1 MSSSDATMSSPLFVP
16 QALQFYVN
24 RLSFSKNRVRLQA
37 LSTQVA
43 SANSQVIVRLPS
55 NTMINLA
62 SLTMTGGVRATI
74 DNFGNDDGVALP
86 TNWDFSFIETLSLIA
101 NGGII
106 TQPFIN
112 YKLLG
117 NTLND
122 VYGTDDKNTA
132 RNALQGSLPSP
143 LRPSQEG
150 YQPFAIN
157 NWISAT
163 QTMAPS
169 YISTNLL
176 GDLELRLTM
185 TDNAILQSGSLT
197 SGACVQGLQERCRW
211 DMRAINFYI
220 ETASIQSNMLE
231 QAIAAKLAG
240 GEPINVPF
248 ENVFSFQQTNDS
260 GTYNQR
266 FSVSSQSVNKIV
278 AVSQRAQDAR
288 PSVDEPDRITSKNP
302 FDAEAGID
310 YTVAQVD
317 SDVSTCTTPLQWSQ
331 LGATGIA
338 SIQVNTLSVGDI
350 VSIEDL
356 GSEAPADWQAIGA
369 TTGALGETFEITND
383 PSSLEDDALV
393 FIQPQVGDAFTAVVN
408 GNTLG
413 INTGNSDGLL
423 TTIQGFTAT
432 CGRFYNGIPSIF
444 RRNYCGCR
452 FAQFS
457 VNNQYSPNYQIDSQ
471 VNNGLDLVTADLGTS
486 AKNYSASNVLVETRA
501 AMDVLDYDYESA
513 DKLTSYTQMPF
524 EFLGGGVYNSGANA
538 IQPSSGQIVVDD
550 DKSNASYW
558 FPYTYKSGISAFLE
572 DKFIIATSFDLDVCD
587 KDRLVSGINTLGSN
601 AQMFLNVVGGAN
613 NDDSPNQS
621 TIFVL
626 CTSMVQIYQGA
637 TLQIIQ

>member
-74 DNFGNDDGVALP
+74 DNAGTDDGVALP

-143 LRPSQEG
+143 LRPSQTG

-185 TDNAILQSGSLT
+185 TDNAILQSGSL
-197 SGACVQGLQERCRW
+197 SNGSCVQGLQERCRW

-278 AVSQRAQDAR
+278 AVSQRADDAR
-288 PSVDEPDRITSKNP
+288 PSVNQPARIQSVKTQ
-302 FDAEAGID
+302 DIQAGVD
-310 YTVAQVD
+310 YTVATL
-317 SDVSTCTTPLQWSQ
+317 SSTVATLTTPLQWSQ
-331 LGATGIA
+331 LGVVNIA
-338 SIQVNTLSVGDI
+338 GIQVNSLSTGAI
-350 VSIEDL
+350 VTIEAL
-356 GSEAPADWQAIGA
+356 GSVTAGDWTAIGA
-369 TTGALGETFEITND
+369 SAEAVGNTFAISAD
-383 PSSLEDDALV
+383 PSSLPNDSLV
-393 FIQPQVGDAFTAVVN
+393 YVQPTIGDAFTAVVD
-408 GNTLG
+408 GSTLG
-413 INTGNSDGLL
+413 INAANGDAVL
-423 TTIQGFTAT
+423 TTIDGFTDA
-432 CGRFYNGIPSIF
+432 CGRFYNGVPSIF

-471 VNNGLDLVTADLGTS
+471 VINGLDLVVTDIANGS
-486 AKNYSASNVLVETRA
+486 NNYSASNVLVETRA

-524 EFLGGGVYNSGANA
+524 EYFGGGVYNNGGTL
-538 IQPSSGQIVVDD
+538 IQDPSSQLILNDGKNPQT
-550 DKSNASYW
+550 YW
-558 FPYTYKSGISAFLE
+558 FPYQYKSGVDAFLE

>member
-24 RLSFSKNRVRLQA
+24 RLSFSKDRVRLQA

-55 NTMINLA
+55 NTMVNLA

-74 DNFGNDDGVALP
+74 DNPQANEGVALP

-122 VYGTDDKNTA
+122 VYGNDCKNNA
-132 RNALQGSLPSP
+132 RNALQGSYPSP
-143 LRPSQEG
+143 LFGSQNG
-150 YQPFAIN
+150 YQPFSIN

-185 TDNAILQSGSLT
+185 TDNSILQSGDVRDGT
-197 SGACVQGLQERCRW
+197 EMAGLQAKCRW
-211 DMRAINFYI
+211 DMRHINFYI

-248 ENVFSFQQTNDS
+248 ENVFSFQQSNS
-260 GTYNQR
+260 EGTFNQR
-266 FSVSSQSVNKIV
+266 FSVSSQSVNKII
-278 AVSQRAQDAR
+278 AVTQRTA
-288 PSVDEPDRITSKNP
+288 
-302 FDAEAGID
+302 
-310 YTVAQVD
+310 
-317 SDVSTCTTPLQWSQ
+317 
-331 LGATGIA
+331 
-338 SIQVNTLSVGDI
+338 
-350 VSIEDL
+350 DL
-356 GSEAPADWQAIGA
+356 GGGRKA
-369 TTGALGETFEITND
+369 
-383 PSSLEDDALV
+383 
-393 FIQPQVGDAFTAVVN
+393 FI
-408 GNTLG
+408 
-413 INTGNSDGLL
+413 
-423 TTIQGFTAT
+423 
-432 CGRFYNGIPSIF
+432 NGIPQAL
-444 RRNYCGCR
+444 RRNYCGCK

-471 VNNGLDLVTADLGTS
+471 VTDGGNLVTNLLTDYTS
-486 AKNYSASNVLVETRA
+486 SNVLVETRA
-501 AMDVLDYDYESA
+501 ALDVLDYDYESC

-524 EFLGGGVYNSGANA
+524 EFLGGGIYGDATSVQ
-538 IQPSSGQIVVDD
+538 IQGPSTQIVTGDA
-550 DKSNASYW
+550 KNGNFYW
-558 FPYTYKSGISAFLE
+558 TPYTYKSGLEAFRQ
-572 DKFIIATSFDLDVCD
+572 DKWILATSFDLDVCD

-601 AQMFLNVVGGAN
+601 AQMFLNVVGGGTDSVAN
-613 NDDSPNQS
+613 TS
-621 TIFVL
+621 TVFVL

>member
-55 NTMINLA
+55 NTMVNLA

-74 DNFGNDDGVALP
+74 DNPQANEGVALP

-122 VYGTDDKNTA
+122 VYGNDCKNNA
-132 RNALQGSLPSP
+132 RNALQGSYPSP
-143 LRPSQEG
+143 LKPTQNG
-150 YQPFAIN
+150 YQPFSIN

-185 TDNAILQSGSLT
+185 TDNSILQSGSVQT
-197 SGACVQGLQERCRW
+197 GAEIPGLQAKCRW
-211 DMRAINFYI
+211 DMRHINFYI

-248 ENVFSFQQTNDS
+248 ENVFSFQQSNS
-260 GTYNQR
+260 EGTFNQR
-266 FSVSSQSVNKIV
+266 FSVSSQSVNKII
-278 AVSQRAQDAR
+278 AVTQRTA
-288 PSVDEPDRITSKNP
+288 
-302 FDAEAGID
+302 
-310 YTVAQVD
+310 
-317 SDVSTCTTPLQWSQ
+317 
-331 LGATGIA
+331 
-338 SIQVNTLSVGDI
+338 
-350 VSIEDL
+350 DL
-356 GSEAPADWQAIGA
+356 GGGRKE
-369 TTGALGETFEITND
+369 
-383 PSSLEDDALV
+383 
-393 FIQPQVGDAFTAVVN
+393 FI
-408 GNTLG
+408 
-413 INTGNSDGLL
+413 
-423 TTIQGFTAT
+423 
-432 CGRFYNGIPSIF
+432 NGIPQAL
-444 RRNYCGCR
+444 RRNYCGCK

-471 VNNGLDLVTADLGTS
+471 VTDGGNLVTNVLTDYTS
-486 AKNYSASNVLVETRA
+486 SNVLVETRA
-501 AMDVLDYDYESA
+501 ALDVLDYDYESC

-524 EFLGGGVYNSGANA
+524 EYLGGGLYIENA
-538 IQPSSGQIVVDD
+538 ATQYIQRPSGQVVNADD
-550 DKSNASYW
+550 TKVAESYW
-558 FPYTYKSGISAFLE
+558 KPYTYKPGLEAFRQ
-572 DKFIIATSFDLDVCD
+572 DKWIMATSFDLDVCD

-601 AQMFLNVVGGAN
+601 AQMFLNVVGGGADSVAN
-613 NDDSPNQS
+613 TS
-621 TIFVL
+621 TVFVL

>member
-1 MSSSDATMSSPLFVP
+1 
-16 QALQFYVN
+16 
-24 RLSFSKNRVRLQA
+24 
-37 LSTQVA
+37 
-43 SANSQVIVRLPS
+43 
-55 NTMINLA
+55 
-62 SLTMTGGVRATI
+62 MTGGVRATI
-74 DNFGNDDGVALP
+74 DNAQANEGVALP

-122 VYGTDDKNTA
+122 VYGNDCKNTA
-132 RNALQGSLPSP
+132 RNALQGSYPSP
-143 LRPSQEG
+143 LTGTQNG
-150 YQPFAIN
+150 YQPFSIN

-185 TDNAILQSGSLT
+185 TDNSILQSGNLQT
-197 SGACVQGLQERCRW
+197 GAEVPGLQAKCRW
-211 DMRAINFYI
+211 DMRHINFYI

-248 ENVFSFQQTNDS
+248 ENVFSFQQSNS
-260 GTYNQR
+260 EGTFNQR

-278 AVSQRAQDAR
+278 AVTQ
-288 PSVDEPDRITSKNP
+288 P
-302 FDAEAGID
+302 
-310 YTVAQVD
+310 
-317 SDVSTCTTPLQWSQ
+317 TT
-331 LGATGIA
+331 
-338 SIQVNTLSVGDI
+338 D
-350 VSIEDL
+350 
-356 GSEAPADWQAIGA
+356 IGA
-369 TTGALGETFEITND
+369 
-383 PSSLEDDALV
+383 
-393 FIQPQVGDAFTAVVN
+393 
-408 GNTLG
+408 
-413 INTGNSDGLL
+413 
-423 TTIQGFTAT
+423 
-432 CGRFYNGIPSIF
+432 GRKQFVNGIPQAL

-471 VNNGLDLVTADLGTS
+471 VTDGADLVTNVIKDYTS
-486 AKNYSASNVLVETRA
+486 SNVLVETRA
-501 AMDVLDYDYESA
+501 ALDVLDYDYESC

-524 EFLGGGVYNSGANA
+524 EYLGGGLYGDATA
-538 IQPSSGQIVVDD
+538 TQIQAPSGQLIANDG
-550 DKSNASYW
+550 KNGNYFW
-558 FPYTYKSGISAFLE
+558 FPYTYKSGLEAFRQ
-572 DKFIIATSFDLDVCD
+572 DKWIMATSFDLDVCD

-601 AQMFLNVVGGAN
+601 AQMFLNVVGSGNDSVAN
-613 NDDSPNQS
+613 TS
-621 TIFVL
+621 TVFVL

>member
-55 NTMINLA
+55 NTMVNLA

-74 DNFGNDDGVALP
+74 DNPQLNEGVALP

-122 VYGTDDKNTA
+122 IYGNDCKNHA
-132 RNALQGSLPSP
+132 RNALQGSYPSP
-143 LRPSQEG
+143 LGPSQNG
-150 YQPFAIN
+150 YQPFSIN

-185 TDNAILQSGSLT
+185 TDNSILQSGN
-197 SGACVQGLQERCRW
+197 VQTGITMAGLQNKCRW
-211 DMRAINFYI
+211 DMRHINFYI

-248 ENVFSFQQTNDS
+248 ENVFSFQQSNS
-260 GTYNQR
+260 EGTFNQR
-266 FSVSSQSVNKIV
+266 FSVSSQSVNKIL
-278 AVSQRAQDAR
+278 AVTQETGD
-288 PSVDEPDRITSKNP
+288 
-302 FDAEAGID
+302 
-310 YTVAQVD
+310 
-317 SDVSTCTTPLQWSQ
+317 LQ
-331 LGATGIA
+331 TG
-338 SIQVNTLSVGDI
+338 SRKEFV
-350 VSIEDL
+350 
-356 GSEAPADWQAIGA
+356 
-369 TTGALGETFEITND
+369 
-383 PSSLEDDALV
+383 
-393 FIQPQVGDAFTAVVN
+393 
-408 GNTLG
+408 
-413 INTGNSDGLL
+413 
-423 TTIQGFTAT
+423 
-432 CGRFYNGIPSIF
+432 NGIPQAF
-444 RRNYCGCR
+444 RRSYCGCR

-471 VNNGLDLVTADLGTS
+471 VTDGLDLIDNSAQNYTS
-486 AKNYSASNVLVETRA
+486 SNVLVETRA
-501 AMDVLDYDYESA
+501 AMDVLDYDYESC

-524 EFLGGGVYNSGANA
+524 EYLGGGVYGAQTANQINPGSEQIISG
-538 IQPSSGQIVVDD
+538 D
-550 DKSNASYW
+550 DKDGDHFW
-558 FPYTYKSGISAFLE
+558 FPYTYRSGLE
-572 DKFIIATSFDLDVCD
+572 CFRQDKWVIATSFDLDVCD

-601 AQMFLNVVGGAN
+601 AQMFLNVVAGGL
-613 NDDSPNQS
+613 DSVSNTS
-621 TIFVL
+621 TVFVL

>member
-55 NTMINLA
+55 NTMVNLA

-74 DNFGNDDGVALP
+74 SGTDTATEGVALP

-122 VYGTDDKNTA
+122 VYGTNDKIAA

-143 LRPSQEG
+143 LQPSQVG
-150 YQPFAIN
+150 YQPFSIN

-185 TDNAILQSGSLT
+185 TDNSILQSGFLAN
-197 SGACVQGLQERCRW
+197 GNVKDGLQERCAW
-211 DMRAINFYI
+211 DMRGINFYI

-266 FSVSSQSVNKIV
+266 FSVSSQSVNKIL
-278 AVSQRAQDAR
+278 AVSQRNIDVR
-288 PSVDEPDRITSKNP
+288 PQRPDTSDPPVLIN
-302 FDAEAGID
+302 
-310 YTVAQVD
+310 
-317 SDVSTCTTPLQWSQ
+317 
-331 LGATGIA
+331 GAT
-338 SIQVNTLSVGDI
+338 
-350 VSIEDL
+350 
-356 GSEAPADWQAIGA
+356 
-369 TTGALGETFEITND
+369 F
-383 PSSLEDDALV
+383 
-393 FIQPQVGDAFTAVVN
+393 F
-408 GNTLG
+408 
-413 INTGNSDGLL
+413 
-423 TTIQGFTAT
+423 
-432 CGRFYNGIPSIF
+432 NGIPSVF
-444 RRNYCGCR
+444 RRNYCGCK

-471 VNNGLDLVTADLGTS
+471 INTGTDLVTGETKD
-486 AKNYSASNVLVETRA
+486 YSQSNVLVETRA

-524 EFLGGGVYNSGANA
+524 EYLGGATTAAGNY
-538 IQPSSGQIVVDD
+538 IQQPSEQIIDPDD
-550 DKSNASYW
+550 DGVNVEAHW
-558 FPYTYKSGISAFLE
+558 VPYEYKSGLEAFRQ
-572 DKFIIATSFDLDVCD
+572 DKWIIATSFDLDVCD

-601 AQMFLNVVGGAN
+601 AQMFLNVVGGSNSA
-613 NDDSPNQS
+613 DDGPNQS